1 LRIAGHVVLG
11 AVLGA
16 VLGLALAGA
25 FGGAVQ
31 YLWNHVLT
39 AVVPVS
45 GITYFQAVGLLVLA
59 RLLFGSFGGRGRHHG
74 WFGRHGREHGC
85 CSHGAG
91 HGRWRGRHC
100 GQAPAEGT
108 TEG

>member
-11 AVLGA
+11 AVLG
-16 VLGLALAGA
+16 LTLAGA

-59 RLLFGSFGGRGRHHG
+59 RLLFGSFGGRGRHHA
-74 WFGRHGREHGC
+74 WFRQHRHQHGC
-85 CSHGAG
+85 CGQGRAR
-91 HGRWRGRHC
+91 GRWQGR
-100 GQAPAEGT
+100 PDAEAT
-108 TEG
+108 AAADLEA